1 VYPAIDGAKLF
12 DAMKSLESY
21 TPYEGG
27 IVPPIGIYRFSLG
40 VVPIRRA
47 GRHSKKAINGE
58 LRLGD
63 GDGDG
68 GSSGGG

>member
-27 IVPPIGIYRFSLG
+27 YSSPYWDLPFQLRGCTYKEG
-40 VVPIRRA
+40 
-47 GRHSKKAINGE
+47 GKAFE
-58 LRLGD
+58 KGD
-63 GDGDG
+63 
-68 GSSGGG
+68 